1 LLNHLLVE
9 WATALPHNL
18 KLRGFTTKYLFRKA
32 LRRVLPPE
40 ITNRKKKGFNM
51 PVAKWLV
58 GPLREL
64 VEDTLSE
71 SRLRADG
78 FFRPAAIRQ
87 LLDEHYSRRR
97 DNRKLIWTLLIFQ
110 LWHDALMTPRPCTGT
125 SATNGTA
132 LAGGSLRSE

>member
-1 LLNHLLVE
+1 
-9 WATALPHNL
+9 
-18 KLRGFTTKYLFRKA
+18 
-32 LRRVLPPE
+32 
-40 ITNRKKKGFNM
+40 M

-78 FFRPAAIRQ
+78 LFQPKAVRT
-87 LLDEHYSRRR
+87 LLDEHYSRGR

-110 LWHDALMTPRPCTGT
+110 LWHDALTRPGACEVSSGT
-125 SATNGTA
+125 HATNGAA
-132 LAGGSLRSE
+132 LAGGSNLVP